1 MHGLKQLLEL
11 MMKVEDKEK
20 PLTYNNKC
28 WLNSNN
34 NSNLLNNNYCNNK
47 EIL

>member
-1 MHGLKQLLEL
+1 
-11 MMKVEDKEK
+11 MMKVENKEK

-28 WLNSNN
+28 QLNNNNNN
-34 NSNLLNNNYCNNK
+34 NSKLFSNNYCNNNK

>member
-1 MHGLKQLLEL
+1 

-28 WLNSNN
+28 QLNNNNN
-34 NSNLLNNNYCNNK
+34 NSKLFSNNYCNNNNK
-47 EIL
+47 EIQ